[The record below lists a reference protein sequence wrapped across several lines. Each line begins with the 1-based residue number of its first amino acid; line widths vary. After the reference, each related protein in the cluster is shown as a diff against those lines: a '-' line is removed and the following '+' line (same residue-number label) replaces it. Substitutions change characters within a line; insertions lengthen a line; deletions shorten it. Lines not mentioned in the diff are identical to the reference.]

1 MDNAGDAGRPKPR
14 TRAKKAA
21 PEPPRPANDIDL
33 GAGTWR
39 AAIADEELRRAY
51 PDADF
56 DDGGWEPVT
65 VPSHWRSTPAFA
77 DADGPVLYRTA
88 FANPAPFG
96 PGADRADEA
105 DEPRRSWL
113 MLDGLFYTSDVWL
126 DGSYL
131 GDTEGYFFPHSFEV
145 SDALAAQ
152 AEHTLA
158 LEVSCRRE
166 SDLSA
171 KRNLTGTFQ
180 HGDLVPP
187 DWNPGGIWRPVRL
200 EQSGAVRIT
209 HFRALCRDASTEQA
223 TVFVRAVLDTI
234 EARTVEL
241 VTTIVPCNQGAEAA
255 FAEGFEHRQTQPL
268 AQGENRVEWT
278 VPVPEPRLWWP
289 HALGEQPLY
298 EVIVEVCAPAD
309 RGELVSDRRTVR
321 MGLRSVSVD
330 DWIFSINGERLFL
343 KGANYGP
350 TTMALADATASDM
363 ARDLALAKEANL
375 DFLRV
380 HAYVSMPEL
389 YDAADDAG
397 VLIWQDMPLQWGYH
411 RSIRKQARRQA
422 RELVDL
428 LAHHPSIFVWCGHNE
443 PLAIDPDPDPDG
455 AAGPRRRSHVIGRE
469 LAGQLLPSWNKSV
482 LDHSIKKVI
491 EKADASRPVIPHS
504 GVLPHLPQL
513 DGTDSHLFWGWNYGG
528 DRTFDSFLKIW
539 PRLARFVSELGAQAF
554 PAVAPYLEPERWPDL
569 DWERLEERFGFQ
581 QALMEEHVPAAGHE
595 TFAGYVEA
603 TQRYQADLLRHQIET
618 LRRIKYRPC
627 GGFAQFHFADASPG
641 VSCSVLDHDRVPKLG
656 YEALRSACR
665 PVIVVADRLPA
676 EVVPGATF
684 SLDIHVV
691 NETRIAQ
698 DDMLTHVNLFSA
710 SAQTDEEGH
719 EPTRP
724 WQTWSWHGE
733 ISPDSCSRIGTLEL
747 VVPNRLG
754 PLVVRLEL
762 RGPDA
767 LVADNRYESLVVRG

>member
-1 MDNAGDAGRPKPR
+1 MANAGDAGRPKPR
-14 TRAKKAA
+14 TRAPKAA
-21 PEPPRPANDIDL
+21 PEPARPENDLDL

-39 AAIADEELRRAY
+39 AAIADEELRRSY
-51 PDADF
+51 PDTDF
-56 DDGGWEPVT
+56 DDRGWEPVT
-65 VPSHWRSTPAFA
+65 IPSQWRSTPAFA
-77 DADGPVLYRTA
+77 DSDGPVLYRTA
-88 FANPAPFG
+88 FATPDPFG
-96 PGADRADEA
+96 PGAERADEA

-113 MLDGLFYTSDVWL
+113 LLDGLFYTSDVWL

-131 GDTEGYFFPHSFEV
+131 GDTEGYFFPHAFEV
-145 SDALAAQ
+145 TDALAAHT
-152 AEHTLA
+152 EHTLA

-166 SDLSA
+166 SDRTA

-180 HGDLVPP
+180 HGDLVPR
-187 DWNPGGIWRPVRL
+187 DSNPGGIWRPVRL

-209 HFRALCRDASTEQA
+209 HFRALCRDASAEQA

-241 VTTIVPCNQGAEAA
+241 VTTIVPCNQGPEVA

-278 VPVPEPRLWWP
+278 VTVPEPRRWWP

-309 RGELVSDRRTVR
+309 RGELVSDRKTVR

-350 TTMALADATASDM
+350 TTVALADASDADL
-363 ARDLALAKEANL
+363 ARDVALAKEANL

-380 HAYVSMPEL
+380 HAHVARPEL

-397 VLIWQDMPLQWGYH
+397 LLLWQDMPLQWGYH
-411 RSIRKQARRQA
+411 RSIRKQARRQS

-428 LAHHPSIFVWCGHNE
+428 LAHHPSVFVWCGHNE
-443 PLAIDPDPDPDG
+443 PLAIDPDAETDSN
-455 AAGPRRRSHVIGRE
+455 ATGRA
-469 LAGQLLPSWNKSV
+469 LVGQLLPTWNKSV

-491 EKADASRPVIPHS
+491 EKADGSRPVIPHS

-513 DGTDSHLFWGWNYGG
+513 DGTDSHLFWDGRDG
-528 DRTFDSFLKIW
+528 DVRTFEALVRVW
-539 PRLARFVSELGAQAF
+539 PRLARFVSELGA
-554 PAVAPYLEPERWPDL
+554 
-569 DWERLEERFGFQ
+569 
-581 QALMEEHVPAAGHE
+581 PAAP
-595 TFAGYVEA
+595 AA
-603 TQRYQADLLRHQIET
+603 APSLAPDPSQRAQADLLKHHIET

-627 GGFAQFHFADASPG
+627 GGFAQFHFADAFPG
-641 VSCSVLDHDRVPKLG
+641 TSCSVLDHERVPKLG
-656 YEALRSACR
+656 YQALRDACR

-684 SLDIHVV
+684 SLDLHVV
-691 NETRIAQ
+691 NDTRIAH
-698 DDMLTHVNLFSA
+698 DDMMTHVHLFSA
-710 SAQTDEEGH
+710 SAGVGEEGH

-724 WQTWSWHGE
+724 WQTWSWHGQ

-747 VVPNRLG
+747 VVPDALG
-754 PLVVRLEL
+754 DLVVRLEL
-762 RGPDA
+762 RGPDG
-767 LVADNRYESLVVRG
+767 LVADNRYESLVVRA